1 MNRELY
7 RYEVFKCAGVEL
19 SWAELGIGV
28 GALGSDGA
36 DPGVEVVTIKP
47 AKKRRSGIKTPE
59 LEAAVLEWGKVP
71 HPRCKLSDVL
81 EAIRRFFACEN
92 RGFTSTW
99 ERRWFCACAKVP
111 I

>member
-1 MNRELY
+1 LNRELY

-28 GALGSDGA
+28 GALGTDCA
-36 DPGVEVVTIKP
+36 DLGVEVVTIKP

-59 LEAAVLEWGKVP
+59 LEGVVLGWGSLP
-71 HPRCKLSDVL
+71 HSRCKLSGDL
-81 EAIRRFFACEN
+81 AAIRWGFACEN
-92 RGFTSTW
+92 RSFASAR
-99 ERRWFCACAKVP
+99 ERRGFCACAKVP